1 MGGVLTLLRLLLPS
15 LLLPLL
21 VDLLVLLF
29 NHRQQ
34 LRLLVKQLLV
44 LYLLL
49 FDDLQQHGVVQQLR
63 LPRFWKRQNTHR
75 NKTQTP

>member
-1 MGGVLTLLRLLLPS
+1 MLLGDVLTLLWFLLSS

-49 FDDLQQHGVVQQLR
+49 FDHLQQHSVIQQFR
-63 LPRFWKRQNTHR
+63 LPCF
-75 NKTQTP
+75 